1 MRIEDLLKRSARR
14 FPDKAALVFEEKAST
29 YAELDDLSNRF
40 ANVLLAAGIERGDR
54 VIIYLD
60 NSIESVV
67 AIFGTAKANGVFSM
81 VNPMTKASK
90 LSFIVASLRPK
101 FIVTQTRLIVPC
113 DEASANAPFVE
124 QVLVSDDRQAGQG
137 APESPAGRRRSFWGV
152 VEAAAAVEPLPPAI
166 DLDLAYVSYTSG
178 STGVPK
184 GVMMTHQSSV
194 MGAGAM
200 IQYLESRD
208 DDVILSVIPL
218 SFDYGLYQIIMT
230 AMLGATL
237 HLELSFAFPNRIMRK
252 LASAGITT
260 FPLVPT
266 TAAIIVGL
274 KGLAPGS
281 VPTLRCITSTAAPL
295 PPAHSARLQE
305 LFPCARIFSNYG
317 LTETIRSTY
326 LPPEEL
332 KNRPTSVGKA
342 IPNTEAF
349 IVDAQGKRVGHG
361 VVGELVLRGANL
373 LRGYWQNEEATEK
386 ALRPGIYSWEKTF
399 HTGDLFVADP
409 DGFLYFKGRMD
420 DVIKSRGEKV
430 APREVEDV
438 LYQLKGIREAAV
450 IGVPD
455 PVQGLAIRA
464 VLALEPDCT
473 LKARDVQVHCARYLE
488 DYMVPSSVEFRD
500 ELPKTESGK
509 IQRRA
514 LQDEAEHGRET
525 RHELTERDLG
535 RP

>member
-14 FPDKAALVFEEKAST
+14 FPGKAALVFESKILT
-29 YAELDDLSNRF
+29 YGELDDLSSRF
-40 ANVLLAAGIERGDR
+40 ANALLAAGIEREER

-67 AIFGTAKANGVFSM
+67 AIFGTAKANGIFSM
-81 VNPMTKASK
+81 VNSMTKASK
-90 LSFIVASLRPK
+90 LSFIVGSLRPR
-101 FIVTQTRLIVPC
+101 FIVTQTRLLGTC
-113 DEASANAPFVE
+113 NEAVANAPFVE
-124 QVLVSDDRQAGQG
+124 QIFVTDKGEAKLG
-137 APESPAGRRRSFWGV
+137 APKSPMGKQRLFWRV
-152 VEAAAAVEPLPPAI
+152 VEAAVADEPLPPAI
-166 DLDLAYVSYTSG
+166 DLDLAYVIYTSG

-200 IQYLESRD
+200 IEYLDSRD
-208 DDVILSVIPL
+208 DDVILSIIPL

-252 LASAGITT
+252 LASEGITT

-274 KGLAPGS
+274 KGLVPGS

-305 LFPCARIFSNYG
+305 LFPSARIFSNYG

-326 LPPEEL
+326 LPPEEIR
-332 KNRPTSVGKA
+332 NRPTSVGKA

-349 IVDAQGKRVGHG
+349 IVDAQGQRVGPG
-361 VVGELVLRGANL
+361 VVGELVIRGANL

-386 ALRPGIYSWEKTF
+386 VLRPGIYPWEKMF

-438 LYQLKGIREAAV
+438 LYQLKGVREAAV

-455 PVQGLAIRA
+455 PVQGLAVRA
-464 VLALEPDCT
+464 VLALELDCT

-488 DYMVPSSVEFRD
+488 DYMVPSSVEFRG

-509 IQRRA
+509 ILRRE
-514 LQDEAEHGRET
+514 LQDEAARRRET
-525 RHELTERDLG
+525 
-535 RP
+535 